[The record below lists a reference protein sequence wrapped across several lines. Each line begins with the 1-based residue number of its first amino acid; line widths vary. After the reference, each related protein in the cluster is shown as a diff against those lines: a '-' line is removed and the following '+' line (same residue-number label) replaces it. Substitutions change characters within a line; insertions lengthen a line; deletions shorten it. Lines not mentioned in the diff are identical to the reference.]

1 LRAPYG
7 GGSPGE
13 TKDEKETEM
22 KRALIAI
29 AAAAVLASSNAWA
42 LQFPESCVSP
52 PATVTRITGVNT
64 RNARMEARY
73 TMPDIIQAC
82 NEGYV
87 DQANAPPALC
97 IKRHR
102 TLINAA
108 PLHAHAD
115 CVAGMISVEGEST
128 FLPIY
133 PGCAGAPGGFRAI
146 AAFKTL
152 CPSYGGQVESKEI
165 K

>member
-1 LRAPYG
+1 MNVAARIRKGRRRIPRRRAWRPA
-7 GGSPGE
+7 E
-13 TKDEKETEM
+13 TGKDEKETKM
-22 KRALIAI
+22 RKTLFAI
-29 AAAAVLASSNAWA
+29 AAVAVLAASSAWA

-115 CVAGMISVEGEST
+115 CVARHM
-128 FLPIY
+128 
-133 PGCAGAPGGFRAI
+133 
-146 AAFKTL
+146 AAK
-152 CPSYGGQVESKEI
+152 SRVRK
-165 K
+165 

>member
-1 LRAPYG
+1 MRK
-7 GGSPGE
+7 
-13 TKDEKETEM
+13 TF
-22 KRALIAI
+22 IAI
-29 AAAAVLASSNAWA
+29 AAAAVLASSGAWA

-102 TLINAA
+102 TLINAIRR
-108 PLHAHAD
+108 LR
-115 CVAGMISVEGEST
+115 ST
-128 FLPIY
+128 RF
-133 PGCAGAPGGFRAI
+133 GA
-146 AAFKTL
+146 AARRRNRL
-152 CPSYGGQVESKEI
+152 CTWWG
-165 K
+165 